1 MGLMDFIFRKK
12 NESFQKLTE
21 KRYGKYEFPKGVL
34 RLPNIRYDDK
44 VAKRRLDVY
53 RRTDIQSDLPVIVN
67 VHGGG
72 LVMGNKEF
80 NTYFCAQLAQMGFV
94 VFSIEYRLVPDV
106 QIYGQLDDVS
116 RAMDF
121 VYDDA
126 AAFGG
131 DLSNVYMV
139 GDSAGALLT
148 VYALALQKN
157 KRFASTVNIKPSK
170 LKVNAAGLISGMFY
184 TTRFDEIGIF
194 MSKSLWGKGWK
205 RRAIA
210 RFTNPG
216 HDSIVGNLP
225 PCYLITSG
233 KDNLRSYTQ
242 DFMDAL
248 WRAGNRFG
256 KFDCDPEGKDGRLTH
271 AFPVFEPDYAE
282 SREAMKLMVDFF
294 NQNRNEGGKSE

>member
-12 NESFQKLTE
+12 RESFQKLTE
-21 KRYGKYEFPKGVL
+21 SRYGDYEFPKGVL

-44 VAKRRLDVY
+44 VAQRKLDVY

-80 NTYFCAQLAQMGFV
+80 NTYFCAQLAQLGFV

-121 VYDDA
+121 VYEDA
-126 AAFGG
+126 PAFGG
-131 DLSNVYMV
+131 DLNNVYMV

-157 KRFASTVNIKPSK
+157 KRFATTANVKPSK
-170 LKVNAAGLISGMFY
+170 LKVNAAGLISGMYY
-184 TTRFDEIGIF
+184 TTRFDKIGIF
-194 MSKSLWGKGWK
+194 MSNALWGKKW
-205 RRAIA
+205 RRRGIA
-210 RFTNPG
+210 RFTDPG
-216 HDSIVGNLP
+216 YEEIAGTLP
-225 PCYLITSG
+225 PCYLVTSG
-233 KDNLRSYTQ
+233 NDNLRSYTQ
-242 DFMDAL
+242 DFMDAI
-248 WRAGNRFG
+248 WRAGNQFG
-256 KFDCDPEGKDGRLTH
+256 KFDSDPEGKKDYLTH
-271 AFPVFEPDYAE
+271 AFPVFEPDYEE
-282 SREAMKLMVDFF
+282 SRMVMEAMVGFF
-294 NQNRNEGGKSE
+294 NKHRNEGGKIE